1 MGTKLAGKSGDVY
14 VANVLLASCETIW
27 SDGTKGVAALDT
39 TYVKV
44 GDGSAKC
51 TLAATPGT
59 EAVAMYQTI
68 VGGAVNVSAYNH
80 ILLWAYSV
88 PTTEA
93 GDYRISLGTAA
104 AAATPLTYVT
114 LPILTANTWK
124 YCHCDDVT
132 SFKMS
137 ASTASTI
144 IGLYTW
150 ANGAE
155 NDVIYLDDIRAAKVI
170 AGINSWNVDYV
181 SDALETTD
189 FVSAG
194 ARSYIAGPSG
204 WSGSFS
210 GYKDGAPLSIGS
222 LYGLE
227 LAESATLTQMWL
239 GDAIITG
246 VHPSTGFDGVVSYSY
261 DFQGSG
267 VLTVAS
273 A

>member
-222 LYGLE
+222 LYGLG